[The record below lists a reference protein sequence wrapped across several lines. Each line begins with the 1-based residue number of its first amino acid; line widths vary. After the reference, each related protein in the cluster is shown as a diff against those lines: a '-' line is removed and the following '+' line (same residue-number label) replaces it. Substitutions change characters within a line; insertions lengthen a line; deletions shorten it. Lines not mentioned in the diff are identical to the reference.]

1 MRKLIPL
8 LLFAAFLAGC
18 GNYESKAKEDM
29 QKAADQKALQG
40 EFVKSPTL
48 DYSKYN
54 SSPSLEPKEPKPV
67 QQDVKPRSPKKEPS
81 GFKKSPVLD
90 YSKY

>member
-1 MRKLIPL
+1 MSKLMPIL
-8 LLFAAFLAGC
+8 LLAAFLAGC
-18 GNYESKAKEDM
+18 SNYESKAKEDA

-40 EFVKSPTL
+40 EFVKSPDL
-48 DYSKYN
+48 DYSKYDG
-54 SSPSLEPKEPKPV
+54 SPSLESKPV
-67 QQDVKPRSPKKEPS
+67 QKDVKSISPKKEPS